1 MDCMRIAIIDA
12 DLIGRKRHHFPNLV
26 CEKIS
31 GYYKEIKRL
40 PPGNVVLKT
49 DYENLEEFDRIFV
62 AKVFTDTPVPEWLQ
76 RIQQPEELLIRVG
89 KPDAGELPV
98 DIWLE
103 KTVGCLYAGKIP
115 VNVGGTGFFFDRA
128 PNLPH
133 VIEHC
138 MPDYHLYD
146 EWIEKKIMQAKE
158 ENQKG
163 EKKVNLRNLKN
174 QFREYREYSI
184 GYLTRGCFRH
194 CGFCVNQKYN
204 RVFRHSN
211 LLEFYDK
218 SRSKI
223 CLLDDNFFGY
233 RNWRALLSQLI
244 QTGKSFKF
252 KQGMDERLLTD
263 DMARMLF
270 QSKYD
275 GDFTFAFDNIADYD
289 LIHSKL
295 RIISSNKQSKSKN
308 VKFYVLV
315 GFESTDD
322 KDIVHAFQ
330 RIALLMQYQ
339 CIPYIMRY
347 QNKNETPWKTSPLR
361 SMYVAI
367 ARWCN
372 QPRIFKKMSF
382 REFCEANQKLKKT
395 PQLCSCMK
403 AMVDFEKRNPDI
415 AAQYFDLKYEQFIS
429 GINKNK

>member
-1 MDCMRIAIIDA
+1 MKIAIIDA
-12 DLIGRKRHHFPNLV
+12 DLIGRKKHRFPNLV
-26 CEKIS
+26 CEKIA
-31 GYYKEIKRL
+31 GYYKSIKQL
-40 PPGNVVLKT
+40 PPDSVILKT

-76 RIQQPEELLIRVG
+76 NVQQPQELLIRVG

-146 EWIEKKIMQAKE
+146 KWIDEKIAQAQSA
-158 ENQKG
+158 NQKG
-163 EKKVNLRNLKN
+163 GKTVNLKNFRN

-204 RVFRHSN
+204 RVFRHSH
-211 LLEFYDK
+211 LMEFYDEK
-218 SRSKI
+218 RRKI

-233 RNWRALLSQLI
+233 RNWSALLAELI
-244 QTGKSFKF
+244 QTGRKFKF
-252 KQGMDERLLTD
+252 KQGMDERLLTPD
-263 DMARMLF
+263 IAKALF
-270 QSKYD
+270 QASYD
-275 GDFTFAFDNIADYD
+275 GDFTFAFDNIEDYE

-295 RIISSNKQSKSKN
+295 KILARFKRRKS

-315 GFESTDD
+315 GFKSTDD
-322 KDIVHAFQ
+322 QDIVDAFR
-330 RIALLMQYQ
+330 RIELLMKYQ
-339 CIPYIMRY
+339 CLPYIMRY
-347 QNKNETPWKTSPLR
+347 QNKNETPWKQSSLR

-382 REFCEANQKLKKT
+382 REFCVANQALKKT
-395 PQLCSCMK
+395 PRLCSCMK
-403 AMVDFEKRNPDI
+403 AMVDFEARHPDI
-415 AAQYFDLKYEQFIS
+415 AKQYFDLKYEQFTP
-429 GINKNK
+429 KTDQ